1 MGMDEAQGGGQVVT
15 AEARTDR
22 RGLVIGEEDRAEL
35 RMEQLE
41 RGVILVAVGDVLA
54 GAAEVSVDGDVVGEI
69 GAGFVVLVG
78 VAQGDGDTEAQL
90 LAEKTASLR
99 VFEDDAG
106 KMNLSLLDIGG
117 DALVVSQ
124 FTLFA
129 ECRKG
134 RRPSFGRAAPPL
146 DAERLYE
153 LYVEALREAGVTA
166 VETGVFAAKML
177 VEIANDGPV
186 TIMLDTDDV
195 IDMSS
200 VAEAKK
206 ILARYDVEF

>member
-1 MGMDEAQGGGQVVT
+1 LVQRVRS
-15 AEARTDR
+15 AR
-22 RGLVIGEEDRAEL
+22 
-35 RMEQLE
+35 
-41 RGVILVAVGDVLA
+41 
-54 GAAEVSVDGDVVGEI
+54 VSVDGDVVGEI

-186 TIMLDTDDV
+186 TIMLDTD
-195 IDMSS
+195 
-200 VAEAKK
+200 E
-206 ILARYDVEF
+206 LR

>member
-1 MGMDEAQGGGQVVT
+1 MRALVQRVRS
-15 AEARTDR
+15 AR
-22 RGLVIGEEDRAEL
+22 
-35 RMEQLE
+35 
-41 RGVILVAVGDVLA
+41 
-54 GAAEVSVDGDVVGEI
+54 VSVDGDVVGEI

-186 TIMLDTDDV
+186 TIMLDTD
-195 IDMSS
+195 
-200 VAEAKK
+200 E
-206 ILARYDVEF
+206 LR